1 MSIVAEQS
9 RGKIA
14 NNHSDLCPA
23 AFRLSVESTINTN
36 HRLCFKYLV
45 CFLRSVSVLRQ
56 PGSLLRHAGTRST
69 SAFAPFLHEQLLPF
83 ITRNVSLHRFSERPR
98 SPRRG
103 DKPKFSKP
111 TIYASSVQRIV
122 MRFIALTANPKVLRS
137 PQGQTTSIV
146 SFLNAT
152 NRLGTQTSVF
162 QPRVSKPFR
171 SVATKLVDDCHVL
184 F

>member
-111 TIYASSVQRIV
+111 AIYASSVQRIV
-122 MRFIALTANPKVLRS
+122 LPNPLPSRFVEHIQERS
-137 PQGQTTSIV
+137 
-146 SFLNAT
+146 LHHY
-152 NRLGTQTSVF
+152 
-162 QPRVSKPFR
+162 SKREYGLPDRNF
-171 SVATKLVDDCHVL
+171 
-184 F
+184 